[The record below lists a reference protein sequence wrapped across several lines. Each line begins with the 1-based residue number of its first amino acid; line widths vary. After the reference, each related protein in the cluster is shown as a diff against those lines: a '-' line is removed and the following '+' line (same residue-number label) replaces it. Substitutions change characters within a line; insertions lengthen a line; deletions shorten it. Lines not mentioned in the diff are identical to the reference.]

1 LGTCR
6 GFPPNSICAQGGP
19 CSGLP
24 GTNPPKPCR
33 RLPDGWRSRRYH
45 INRSNLLVLESKA
58 DMQKRGQAS
67 PDDGD
72 ALALTFAQPVAPA
85 EVEEEDEE
93 EEFGRFTGSSNSGW
107 MR

>member
-1 LGTCR
+1 MAADL
-6 GFPPNSICAQGGP
+6 AGP
-19 CSGLP
+19 G
-24 GTNPPKPCR
+24 
-33 RLPDGWRSRRYH
+33 YH
-45 INRSNLLVLESKA
+45 INGSNLLVLESKA
-58 DMQKRGQAS
+58 DMQKRGQPS

-93 EEFGRFTGSSNSGW
+93 EEFGEYTGSSSSGW